1 MAGMVFL
8 VFFVVLALGFPIIM
22 CMMAGAIVPLALS
35 APGASS
41 IEALIRGAFSG
52 ANSPNILCLPLFIFA
67 GVIMAEG
74 GIAKK
79 IFDVFAYFVG
89 NKTGGIPCAVIITCL
104 FYGAISSSGAATAAA
119 IGAMTIPLLIK
130 LGYDPKFA
138 AATVSISG
146 GLGVIIPP
154 SGPFMMYGMATGT
167 SIGSLFIAGVIPGI
181 LVGCAL
187 MVYAVLYCKF
197 HGEDKEKIMAN
208 YHEITKNGF
217 WPLFKDS
224 FWALLSP
231 VIILGGIYAGIVTP
245 TEAAA
250 LSVVYSIFISLFIY
264 KTVKVKDFFKLLH
277 SAVNSAAPICF
288 LLAFATAFGR
298 TLSLIKAS
306 DIVESA
312 VLTVAGDKFTFLLV
326 VLIVFFLLG
335 MVMDTGPAIVILA
348 PILAPVA
355 EHFGVNPI
363 HLGVIMVCNLAVGM
377 TTPPFGLNL
386 FVTSPLSKVPPM
398 TIGKTAFP
406 YIGAFMIAL
415 VLITFIPAI
424 SLTLVPGG
432 I

>member
-154 SGPFMMYGMATGT
+154 
-167 SIGSLFIAGVIPGI
+167 
-181 LVGCAL
+181 
-187 MVYAVLYCKF
+187 
-197 HGEDKEKIMAN
+197 
-208 YHEITKNGF
+208 
-217 WPLFKDS
+217 
-224 FWALLSP
+224 
-231 VIILGGIYAGIVTP
+231 
-245 TEAAA
+245 
-250 LSVVYSIFISLFIY
+250 
-264 KTVKVKDFFKLLH
+264 
-277 SAVNSAAPICF
+277 AAP
-288 LLAFATAFGR
+288 
-298 TLSLIKAS
+298 S
-306 DIVESA
+306 
-312 VLTVAGDKFTFLLV
+312 
-326 VLIVFFLLG
+326 
-335 MVMDTGPAIVILA
+335 
-348 PILAPVA
+348 
-355 EHFGVNPI
+355 
-363 HLGVIMVCNLAVGM
+363 
-377 TTPPFGLNL
+377 
-386 FVTSPLSKVPPM
+386 
-398 TIGKTAFP
+398 
-406 YIGAFMIAL
+406 
-415 VLITFIPAI
+415 
-424 SLTLVPGG
+424 
-432 I
+432 